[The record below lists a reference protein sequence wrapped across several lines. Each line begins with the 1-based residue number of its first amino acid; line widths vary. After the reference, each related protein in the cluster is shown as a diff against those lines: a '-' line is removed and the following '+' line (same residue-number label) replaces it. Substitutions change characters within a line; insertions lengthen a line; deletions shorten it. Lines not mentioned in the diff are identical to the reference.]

1 MTDEQ
6 QPPLTPSPSPGDPG
20 PIAGYANPCLD
31 PAAYTPGATWGDP
44 HCSGDEATG
53 KETCLTRGCDYDDEK
68 SECYCA
74 TQALCEGHGD
84 GAYWEQRMCGA
95 PIEQSWDLFDAAR
108 CDALV
113 LDGQYEAS
121 VILPWW
127 GGSCCGGQA
136 TLCSGHTPT
145 PPSPMSYHVNAG
157 TGNACESGAPI
168 DNADACMAAAALLG
182 WTYRTPSGPVDL
194 DYAPGGCMLYDGV
207 EAEFQGVYLNANPGS
222 AAGSADHHKLC
233 GTDGAISPSPS
244 PSPMALCSVCEGA
257 LNTNDAPLDW
267 ASQMAHVNPAIM
279 PGCAAA
285 VIDACFQ
292 SGGDNMPYDVCEN
305 GVDPITRDLGWDKPE
320 DFDYASL
327 IGCVP
332 RIAPPPGLP
341 HAFPPSHTAHS
352 PPKASRPHAP
362 CSNVW

>member
-1 MTDEQ
+1 
-6 QPPLTPSPSPGDPG
+6 
-20 PIAGYANPCLD
+20 
-31 PAAYTPGATWGDP
+31 
-44 HCSGDEATG
+44 
-53 KETCLTRGCDYDDEK
+53 
-68 SECYCA
+68 
-74 TQALCEGHGD
+74 
-84 GAYWEQRMCGA
+84 MCGA

-285 VIDACFQ
+285 VMDACFQ

-332 RIAPPPGLP
+332 RSPPPRPPTRLPPLP
-341 HAFPPSHTAHS
+341 HSTLATKSVTV
-352 PPKASRPHAP
+352 P
-362 CSNVW
+362 CTLF